1 MAKLRISAV
10 LLLALAWAGAQAQTV
25 YKYQMPDGRIL
36 YSTEAQPQGKLLETL
51 KSAPAPSAG
60 NPRPAPQND
69 GGRSAR
75 RVADLEA
82 ADAEVKQA
90 SRALEE
96 ARKRQETG
104 AEPEEGER
112 VGTVRAGR
120 GRAREEYLE
129 RQRELQDAVDAAQK
143 RLDAAYKRLN
153 ELR

>member
-1 MAKLRISAV
+1 MMRISAV
-10 LLLALAWAGAQAQTV
+10 LFLALVCVQGQAQTV

-36 YSTEAQPQGKLLETL
+36 YSTEVQPQGKLLETI
-51 KSAPAPSAG
+51 KPAPAPAAG
-60 NPRPAPQND
+60 NARPPPQSD
-69 GGRSAR
+69 GGRSAQR
-75 RVADLEA
+75 LADLEA
-82 ADAEVKQA
+82 ADAEVKEA
-90 SRALEE
+90 NRALAE
-96 ARKRQETG
+96 ARKRQEAG
-104 AEPEEGER
+104 IEPEEGER

>member
-1 MAKLRISAV
+1 M
-10 LLLALAWAGAQAQTV
+10 LACIGVQAQTV

-36 YSTEAQPQGKLLETL
+36 YSTEVQPQGKLLETI
-51 KSAPAPSAG
+51 KPAPAPASG
-60 NPRPAPQND
+60 NARPPPTSD
-69 GGRSAR
+69 GGRSAQ

-82 ADAEVKQA
+82 ADAEVKEA
-90 SRALEE
+90 SRALAE
-96 ARKRQETG
+96 ARKRQEAG
-104 AEPEEGER
+104 IEPEEGER